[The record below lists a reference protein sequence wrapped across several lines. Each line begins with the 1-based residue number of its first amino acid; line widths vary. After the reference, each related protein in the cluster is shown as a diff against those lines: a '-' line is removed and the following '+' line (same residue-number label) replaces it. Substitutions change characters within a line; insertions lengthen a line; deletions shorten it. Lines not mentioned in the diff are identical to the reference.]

1 MKEQNLSNHIAE
13 LRRTAGMARW
23 MGRSCPDA
31 FQLSDIAERFFG
43 QGVIPFNRS
52 C

>member
-1 MKEQNLSNHIAE
+1 MKEQNLSNNITEPRGA
-13 LRRTAGMARW
+13 AGMTRW
-23 MGRSCPDA
+23 MGRSYPDA
-31 FQLSDIAERFFG
+31 FQLSDIAERFFN